1 MYRQEQDA
9 RVIEIRDETAIED
22 ARRDGN
28 KVAERYESNTIL
40 YNSRPIREQ
49 AKQSFALV
57 ERVAPS
63 LQLSSAPSL
72 RDSKS

>member
-9 RVIEIRDETAIED
+9 RVIEDTRRDGNRD

-28 KVAERYESNTIL
+28 KDAERNESNATL
-40 YNSRPIREQ
+40 YNSKPTREQ
-49 AKQSFALV
+49 AKQSFALA

-63 LQLSSAPSL
+63 LQLVSAPSL